1 VSSSSPVHLL
11 VCGLKAQKEIQWVWA
26 FFRCYVKARRE
37 GKRLSQEMIPTRDQ
51 GIEVVR
57 SVMTV

>member
-1 VSSSSPVHLL
+1 V
-11 VCGLKAQKEIQWVWA
+11 LKAQKEIQWVWA